1 MLHVVV
7 EQVAAALEQRS
18 AVHRARYLAR
28 LQHAAESEPRLR
40 LGCSNL
46 AHALAV
52 EKLLGCEIPK
62 RAQYLRVILTE
73 LSRIVCICQGSRTQS
88 VAQ

>member
-7 EQVAAALEQRS
+7 EQVTAALEQRS

-28 LQHAAESEPRLR
+28 LQQAAEHEPRLR

-46 AHALAV
+46 AHALAAQPDAARLIIKQG
-52 EKLLGCEIPK
+52 EKQNN
-62 RAQYLRVILTE
+62 A
-73 LSRIVCICQGSRTQS
+73 
-88 VAQ
+88 